1 MNIYIL
7 CKCNIFP
14 YKTKNLGSFFNEKQ
28 YICRLEPKNERIMK
42 LDHTLSKPLH
52 IQAEELL
59 RKLIETPEY
68 KNGKLLPNEI
78 KLSEQLCISR
88 NTLRQAINKLVF
100 EGLLVRKK
108 GYGTKVV
115 KKGIVGGV
123 KNWLSFSQ
131 EMKMLGIEI
140 KNFELHVSLKK
151 PTEEISNFF
160 DLPAGENTRC
170 LVLERV
176 RGNKLYPFVSF
187 ISYFNPAIPL
197 TGDEDF
203 TQPLYSLLESKYDII
218 VKTSKEEISARL
230 AGEALAE
237 KLEIKASDPILIR
250 KRFVYDVDG
259 RPVEYNIGY
268 YRADSFTYTI
278 EAER

>member
-1 MNIYIL
+1 MW
-7 CKCNIFP
+7 K
-14 YKTKNLGSFFNEKQ
+14 KA
-28 YICRLEPKNERIMK
+28 YICRIEPKNALNMK
-42 LDHTLSKPLH
+42 LDPTINKPLH
-52 IQAEELL
+52 LQAEEIL
-59 RKLIETPEY
+59 RKLIESPEY
-68 KNGKLLPNEI
+68 KNGKLLPNEV
-78 KLSEQLCISR
+78 KLSEQLNISR

-140 KNFELHVSLKK
+140 KNFELHISLKK
-151 PTEEISNFF
+151 PTEEIGNFF
-160 DLPAGENTRC
+160 DLAPDITTRC

-176 RGNKLYPFVSF
+176 RGNKEHPFVSF
-187 ISYFNPAIPL
+187 ISYFNPVVPL
-197 TGDEDF
+197 SGDEDF
-203 TQPLYSLLESKYDII
+203 SQPLYSILENKYNII

-230 AGEALAE
+230 AGETIAE

-250 KRFVYDVDG
+250 KRFVYDVNG
-259 RPVEYNIGY
+259 LPIEYNIGY